1 MLTFLYNLTL
11 ATCCKKLLITQVTNF
26 PFHQAHVQNNVPNPF
41 NNKNIKK
48 KKKKACTTQHILF
61 QSPSSRALYL
71 VVNLSLRSTNQLTH
85 AFLIRYTFWEPHQL
99 LPPPNQRLLVTDC
112 MPTSSVSARILFI
125 CATTVALFSATSAT
139 DDDSM
144 ALPKFLMKFL
154 LLCSS
159 VDGRRV

>member
-1 MLTFLYNLTL
+1 MFKTTSQI
-11 ATCCKKLLITQVTNF
+11 LLII
-26 PFHQAHVQNNVPNPF
+26 
-41 NNKNIKK
+41 KILKK
-48 KKKKACTTQHILF
+48 KKTCTTQHILF

-112 MPTSSVSARILFI
+112 MPTSSVSASILFI
-125 CATTVALFSATSAT
+125 CATTVTLFSATSAT
-139 DDDSM
+139 NDDSM
-144 ALPKFLMKFL
+144 AFPKFLMNLYSQRQRRCCKCFL